1 METNNRTITTDVSSK
16 PKSCSLQL
24 ILISAR
30 NCLNF
35 SAKFF
40 AFPKILEALLWNV
53 FLYYRVMQPQ
63 FWNKDVNNSYNSSN
77 ISEQSPNS
85 FARNIKTKNC
95 LQTNASCW
103 EAHWKIK
110 RGIQNSE
117 NNKSQLLYL
126 RRFCGILV
134 ETKKYEVFGN
144 NGNSRGTI

>member
-1 METNNRTITTDVSSK
+1 METNNRTITTNVSSK
-16 PKSCSLQL
+16 SKSCSLQL

-40 AFPKILEALLWNV
+40 AFPKILEALPWNV
-53 FLYYRVMQPQ
+53 FLYYHVMQPQ
-63 FWNKDVNNSYNSSN
+63 FWNKDVNNSN

-85 FARNIKTKNC
+85 FVRNIKTKNC

-117 NNKSQLLYL
+117 NTKSQLLYL

>member
-95 LQTNASCW
+95 LQTNASC
-103 EAHWKIK
+103 
-110 RGIQNSE
+110 
-117 NNKSQLLYL
+117 
-126 RRFCGILV
+126 
-134 ETKKYEVFGN
+134 
-144 NGNSRGTI
+144 